1 MARVQTGCPDCKR
14 CTNSAVGEG
23 ARKAG
28 RWTAGIATMGLS
40 EAGMAFTRNCRGCGH
55 AMSLHD
61 RKDNNALT
69 RDPDHRGAPVVP
81 GHAAP
86 YPPAPAPAWG
96 APPPAPA
103 PAWGAPPEGG
113 TPAWG
118 APPPAPAP
126 APVAAPAPAAPAQN
140 AQEVMNLLRQL
151 GELRDAGVITAADF
165 EAKKADFLSRL

>member
-1 MARVQTGCPDCKR
+1 MARVQTGSPDCKR

-28 RWTAGIATMGLS
+28 RWTAGMATRGIS
-40 EAGMAFTRNCRGCGH
+40 EAGTAFTRNCRGCGH

-61 RKDNNALT
+61 RKDTNALT
-69 RDPDHRGAPVVP
+69 RVPDRRGALVAP
-81 GHAAP
+81 GHTAP

-96 APPPAPA
+96 APALAPA
-103 PAWGAPPEGG
+103 PASGAPPR

-126 APVAAPAPAAPAQN
+126 APAAPAQSS
-140 AQEVMNLLRQL
+140 QESMDLLRQL
-151 GELRDAGVITAADF
+151 GELRDAGVVTPADF
-165 EAKKADFLSRL
+165 EAMKADFLSRL

>member
-40 EAGMAFTRNCRGCGH
+40 EAGMAFTRSCRGCGH

-69 RDPDHRGAPVVP
+69 RDPENRGTPVVP

-86 YPPAPAPAWG
+86 YPPSPAPAWGAPPQAPAPAWG
-96 APPPAPA
+96 APPHAPD
-103 PAWGAPPEGG
+103 
-113 TPAWG
+113 
-118 APPPAPAP
+118 
-126 APVAAPAPAAPAQN
+126 
-140 AQEVMNLLRQL
+140 R
-151 GELRDAGVITAADF
+151 
-165 EAKKADFLSRL
+165 

>member
-61 RKDNNALT
+61 RKDNGALT
-69 RDPDHRGAPVVP
+69 RDPDHRGTPVVP

-86 YPPAPAPAWG
+86 YPPAPALAWG
-96 APPPAPA
+96 APPAPA
-103 PAWGAPPEGG
+103 PATPSWGAP
-113 TPAWG
+113 
-118 APPPAPAP
+118 
-126 APVAAPAPAAPAQN
+126 VPAPAAPAQSS
-140 AQEVMNLLRQL
+140 QEIMDLLRQL
-151 GELRDAGVITAADF
+151 GELRDAGVISPGEF
-165 EAKKADFLSRL
+165 EAKKADFLRRL

>member
-1 MARVQTGCPDCKR
+1 MARVRTGCPDCKR

-61 RKDNNALT
+61 RKDNSAFT
-69 RDPDHRGAPVVP
+69 RDPGHRGAPVVP

-86 YPPAPAPAWG
+86 HQPAPAPAWG
-96 APPPAPA
+96 APTTPAWGAPAA
-103 PAWGAPPEGG
+103 PAWGAP
-113 TPAWG
+113 A
-118 APPPAPAP
+118 PAPAP
-126 APVAAPAPAAPAQN
+126 APVPAASAQSS
-140 AQEVMNLLRQL
+140 QEIMDLLRQL
-151 GELRDAGVITAADF
+151 GELRDAGVISPDEF
-165 EAKKADFLSRL
+165 EAKKADFLRRL

>member
-61 RKDNNALT
+61 RKDNSALT

-81 GHAAP
+81 GHGSP

-103 PAWGAPPEGG
+103 PVWGAPPQGR
-113 TPAWG
+113 THAWG
-118 APPPAPAP
+118 APPPAPDP
-126 APVAAPAPAAPAQN
+126 APAPAPAPPAQN
-140 AQEVMNLLRQL
+140 AQEIMGLLRQL

>member
-126 APVAAPAPAAPAQN
+126 APAAPAQN